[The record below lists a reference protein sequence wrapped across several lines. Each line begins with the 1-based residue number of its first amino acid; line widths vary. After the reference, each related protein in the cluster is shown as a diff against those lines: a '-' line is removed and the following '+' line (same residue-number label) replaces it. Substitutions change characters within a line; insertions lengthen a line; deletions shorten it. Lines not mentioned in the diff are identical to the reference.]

1 MRYQDPTWCACL
13 GYITLTMTLHLS
25 MLAGVSGEKTD
36 VSRLLQ
42 KAILDGRSEIYR
54 WLWQHY
60 DELAAVLNAPRAPW
74 SALSRAIR
82 ESGNWSAG
90 SSGPTR
96 QAVRDAWLRVER
108 TKQQQRPKTP
118 KPASVAYPRPQP
130 APDDDDGFIF
140 PNTKP
145 RT

>member
-1 MRYQDPTWCACL
+1 
-13 GYITLTMTLHLS
+13 MTLRLS
-25 MLAGVSGEKTD
+25 MSAGMSGEKTD
-36 VSRLLQ
+36 ASKLLQ

-82 ESGNWSAG
+82 ESGNWSAT

-108 TKQQQRPKTP
+108 TKQQQRPRTP
-118 KPASVAYPRPQP
+118 KPAPVAHPRPQP
-130 APDDDDGFIF
+130 PPIPPDDDDGFIF